1 MARTSVTTAIKYIL
15 NNTAGVTAIISTKSY
30 AGRAPQETALPYVV
44 FDIVSVEPTD
54 SKTRPSSVDA
64 VRVQVDCYA
73 TTYAGVEALNDAVRA
88 ALDAY
93 TIGATVNGVKVDGI
107 KYITENATIDEE
119 TDIFRRSSDYQ
130 IRIKY

>member
-1 MARTSVTTAIKYIL
+1 MARTSVTKAIKYIL
-15 NNTAGVTAIISTKSY
+15 NNTAGVTAIIGTKSH
-30 AGRAPQETALPYVV
+30 AGRAPQETAAPYVV

-64 VRVQVDCYA
+64 VRVQIDCYA
-73 TTYAGVEALNDAVRA
+73 TTYAGVEALNDAVRS

>member
-1 MARTSVTTAIKYIL
+1 MARTSVTKAIKYIL
-15 NNTAGVTAIISTKSY
+15 NNTAGVTAIISTKSH

-64 VRVQVDCYA
+64 VRVQIDCYA
-73 TTYAGVEALNDAVRA
+73 TTYAGVEALNDAVRS
-88 ALDAY
+88 ALDSY
-93 TIGATVNGVKVDGI
+93 TIWAPVNGVKVDGI

>member
-1 MARTSVTTAIKYIL
+1 MARTSVTKAIKYIL
-15 NNTAGVTAIISTKSY
+15 GNTAGVTAIVGTKSH
-30 AGRAPQETALPYVV
+30 AGRAPQETAAPYVV

-93 TIGATVNGVKVDGI
+93 TIGATVNGI
-107 KYITENATIDEE
+107 KYITENAAIDEE
-119 TDIFRRSSDYQ
+119 TDIFRRSSD
-130 IRIKY
+130 

>member
-1 MARTSVTTAIKYIL
+1 MARTEAIKAIKHIL
-15 NNTAGVTAIISTKSY
+15 GNTAGVTAIVGTKSH

-54 SKTRPSSVDA
+54 SKTRPSSLDRI
-64 VRVQVDCYA
+64 RVQVDCYA
-73 TTYAGVEALNDAVRA
+73 TTYAGAEALNDAVRS

-107 KYITENATIDEE
+107 MYITENGTIDEE
-119 TDIFRRSSDYQ
+119 TDIYRRSADYQ
-130 IRIKY
+130 IRVKY

>member
-1 MARTSVTTAIKYIL
+1 MARTSVTKAINYIL
-15 NNTAGVTAIISTKSY
+15 NNTAGVTAIISTKSH

-64 VRVQVDCYA
+64 VRVQIDCYA
-73 TTYAGVEALNDAVRA
+73 TTYAGVEALNDAVRS

>member
-1 MARTSVTTAIKYIL
+1 MARTNATKAVKYIL
-15 NNTAGVTAIISTKSY
+15 NNNAGVAAITGVKNHSGS
-30 AGRAPQETALPYVV
+30 APQETLAPYVV

-73 TTYAGVEALNDAVRA
+73 TTYAGVEALNDAVRS

-93 TIGATVNGVKVDGI
+93 AIGATVNGVKLDGI
-107 KYITENATIDEE
+107 KYITENPSIDEE
-119 TDIFRRSSDYQ
+119 TDLFKRSSDYQ